1 MATVRPKTFDFYGA
15 EMLTIFWETK
25 PEIVARLLPP
35 PLKPADRPVAMAFV
49 ANYPR
54 TNFDLVYKESAL
66 FLRALYPPVA

>member
-1 MATVRPKTFDFYGA
+1 MGFVKSVPEIMSNMRQTAEFYDA

-35 PLKPADRPVAMAFV
+35 PLQPAKDSIAVAFV

-54 TNFDLVYKESAL
+54 TNFDV
-66 FLRALYPPVA
+66 VG